1 MDISEEEDYM
11 NVLFLSLGTFD
22 DMGAGSVH
30 IDIIKRFAEE
40 QNVYLVCKRE
50 RREHKKTEL
59 SEEFGIQVL
68 RVKTGNIKKAGLI
81 EKGLSTLLVEP
92 QFKRAVKEYF
102 ADIRFDLVIYTTPPI
117 TFANVVKFIKKR
129 DGAVSYLMLKDIFPQ
144 NAVDIGIMS
153 KRGWKGLI
161 YHFFREKEKRLYR
174 VSDYIGCMSP
184 ANMEYVTAHNSYI
197 NPNRVEECPNSAIVK
212 NMDMDEGV
220 RESIRKKYAIPSD
233 KTVFV
238 YGGNLGKPQG
248 ISFLIE
254 CLKSQRDNKKAFFLI
269 VGDGTEYGSLEAFV
283 AGHQQD
289 NVVLIKNLPKEDYDI
304 LTGACDVGMIFL
316 DHRFTIP
323 NFPSRL
329 LGYMQAKLPVLACTD
344 KNTDIGKVVV
354 GGGFGWWCES
364 NDVGEFGRVVERVLN
379 TELESMKEKA
389 FLYLKEHYSVD
400 YVYRVIMGH
409 FIKAT

>member
-1 MDISEEEDYM
+1 M

-30 IDIIKRFAEE
+30 IDIIKRFAKE
-40 QNVYLVCKRE
+40 QNVYLLCKRE
-50 RREHKKTEL
+50 RREHKRTEL

-238 YGGNLGKPQG
+238 YGGNLGKPQE

-254 CLKSQRDNKKAFFLI
+254 CLKSQRDNEKVFFLI
-269 VGDGTEYGSLEAFV
+269 VGDGTEYGRLEAFV
-283 AGHQQD
+283 AGYQQD
-289 NVVLIKNLPKEDYDI
+289 NVVLMKNLPKEDYDI
-304 LTGACDVGMIFL
+304 LTAACDVGMIFL

-354 GGGFGWWCES
+354 EGGFGWWCES

>member
-1 MDISEEEDYM
+1 M

-30 IDIIKRFAEE
+30 IDIIKRFAKE
-40 QNVYLVCKRE
+40 QNVYLLCKRE
-50 RREHKKTEL
+50 RREHKRTEL

-254 CLKSQRDNKKAFFLI
+254 CLKSQRDNEKVFFLI
-269 VGDGTEYGSLEAFV
+269 VGDGTEYGRLEAFV
-283 AGHQQD
+283 AGYQQD
-289 NVVLIKNLPKEDYDI
+289 NVVLMKNLPKEDYDI
-304 LTGACDVGMIFL
+304 LTAACDVGMIFL

-323 NFPSRL
+323 NFPSRM

-354 GGGFGWWCES
+354 EGGFGWWCES